1 MRGAMHNDLDNYSQ
15 AFRGRLERY
24 ADLVVAYGLNV
35 QPGQLVNISS
45 EVVHRSFVGLI
56 VEAAYKRGA
65 GYVNVEL
72 VDPLHVRGRVLQ
84 SRPEYLSALP
94 AFFSAKFSEFV
105 DVGAANLKILGPEH
119 PDYLSDLD
127 PAAVNDVR
135 KATYAAARRFYSDGI
150 GKSKVQWCVVA
161 AATPA
166 WAERIFPHLRGR
178 EAEESLWEEIFK
190 ICRVDHDGYV
200 ERWRE
205 HNLRLKRRAERL
217 TSLRIRELRFVG
229 PGTDLTVGLSPKA
242 LFKGGTDRTPSGHEF
257 EPNLPTEECFTTPDW
272 RRTEGVV
279 TATRPFY
286 VNGRLVKDLIITF
299 KNGLISGFSCSEG
312 AATLESYLK
321 SDEGANRLGEVALVG
336 IDSPVFESGLTFQE
350 ILYDENAACHIAVGS
365 AYKGCIDG
373 GAEMSDDD
381 CAALGCNS
389 SSVHTD
395 IMISNEEI
403 DVQAVLEGGDT
414 LDLLVRGRWVG
425 EFAI

>member
-1 MRGAMHNDLDNYSQ
+1 METHLDNYSQ
-15 AFRGRLERY
+15 AFRERLERY
-24 ADLVVAYGLNV
+24 AELVVTHGLNV

-45 EVVHRSFVGLI
+45 EVIHRSFVGLL
-56 VEAAYKRGA
+56 VEAAYRRGA
-65 GYVNVEL
+65 SYVNVEL
-72 VDPLHVRGRVLQ
+72 VDPLHVRGRVLH
-84 SRPEYLSALP
+84 SRAEHLKVLP
-94 AFFSAKFSEFV
+94 AFFAAKFSEFV
-105 DVGAANLKILGPEH
+105 DVGAANLKVLGPEY

-127 PAAVNDVR
+127 PVSVNDVR
-135 KATYAAARRFYSDGI
+135 KATYMAAKRFYDEGI
-150 GKSKVQWCVVA
+150 GKSKVHWCVIA

-166 WAERIFPHLRGR
+166 WAEKIFPDLRGR
-178 EAEESLWEEIFK
+178 VAEEMLWGEIFK
-190 ICRVDHDGYV
+190 ICRVDQSGYA

-205 HNLRLKRRAERL
+205 HNLRLKTRAERL
-217 TSLRIRELRFVG
+217 SALQIRDLRFTG
-229 PGTDLTVGLSPKA
+229 PGTDLTVGLSSKA
-242 LFKGGTDRTPSGHEF
+242 LFKGGADRTPAGHEF

-286 VNGRLVKDLIITF
+286 VNGKLIKDLIITF

-312 AATLESYLK
+312 ASTLESYLK

-365 AYKGCIDG
+365 AYKGCIKG
-373 GAEMSDDD
+373 GVEMSDEE

-389 SSVHTD
+389 SCVHTD

-403 DVQAVLEGGDT
+403 DVQAVLESGDVI
-414 LDLLVRGRWVG
+414 DLLVRGRWVG
-425 EFAI
+425 EFAT

>member
-1 MRGAMHNDLDNYSQ
+1 MHTDIDNYSQ
-15 AFRGRLERY
+15 GFRERLERY
-24 ADLVVAYGLNV
+24 ADLVVGYGLNV
-35 QPGQLVNISS
+35 QPGQLVNISG
-45 EVVHRSFVGLI
+45 EVIHRAFVGLI
-56 VEAAYKRGA
+56 VEAAYRRGA
-65 GYVNVEL
+65 RYVNVEL
-72 VDPLHVRGRVLQ
+72 TDPLHVRGRILH
-84 SRPEYLSALP
+84 SRSEYLGVLP

-105 DVGAANLKILGPEH
+105 DVSAANLKILGPES

-127 PAAVNDVR
+127 PVAVNDVR
-135 KATYAAARRFYSDGI
+135 KATYVAAKRFYSEGI
-150 GKSKVQWCVVA
+150 GRSKVHWCVIA

-166 WAERIFPHLRGR
+166 WGEKIFPGLQGR
-178 EAEESLWEEIFK
+178 VAEEMLWGEIFK
-190 ICRVDHDGYV
+190 ICRVDQIDCV

-217 TSLRIRELRFVG
+217 TALRIRELRFTG

-242 LFKGGTDRTPSGHEF
+242 LFKGGVDRTPAGHEF

-272 RRTEGVV
+272 RRTEGMV

-286 VNGRLVKDLIITF
+286 VNGRLIKDLVITF

-336 IDSPVFESGLTFQE
+336 VDSPVFESGLTFQE

-365 AYKGCIDG
+365 AYKGCLHG
-373 GAEMSDDD
+373 GAEMSDDE

-395 IMISNEEI
+395 IMISNEEV
-403 DVQAVLEGGDT
+403 DVQAVLEGGET

-425 EFAI
+425 EFSI